1 LRSPAAGSRASLDPE
16 VNSVTAY
23 SESDGKSIRDAPIE
37 AWWSAVLSDQ
47 PATPHPAHSGLRAR
61 LSHAKLLLSGVVTT
75 ECGRQEVL
83 REAQSYCGETVEDI
97 EDGIRI
103 ASGSDDEAGI
113 LSQTVFA
120 TFEDNAQ
127 AERAAEVLQHL
138 STVDTDTL
146 VVLAGLDSPGVNS
159 VPEAYRADV
168 VKALAAGR
176 GVLVATVDETTVLAL
191 REVLDQDTASL
202 ETVVTPP
209 EVAMSGLD
217 DGAGG

>member
-1 LRSPAAGSRASLDPE
+1 
-16 VNSVTAY
+16 VTTH
-23 SESDGKSIRDAPIE
+23 SESDGSGVLDAPIRV
-37 AWWSAVLSDQ
+37 WWSAVLNGQ
-47 PATPHPAHSGLRAR
+47 PAIPHPAQPGLRAR
-61 LSHAKLLLSGVVTT
+61 LSHTKLVLSGVVTS
-75 ECGRQEVL
+75 EDGRQEVL
-83 REAQSYCGETVEDI
+83 EEARSYCGGTVEDI
-97 EDGIRI
+97 EDRI
-103 ASGSDDEAGI
+103 KVPSETDDEAGI

-127 AERAAEVLQHL
+127 AERTAEWLKRL
-138 STVDTDTL
+138 STVEADAL
-146 VVLAGLDSPGVNS
+146 VVLGSVDSPDVNS

-168 VKALAAGR
+168 VKALEAGR
-176 GVLVATVDETTVLAL
+176 GVLIATVDETSVLAL